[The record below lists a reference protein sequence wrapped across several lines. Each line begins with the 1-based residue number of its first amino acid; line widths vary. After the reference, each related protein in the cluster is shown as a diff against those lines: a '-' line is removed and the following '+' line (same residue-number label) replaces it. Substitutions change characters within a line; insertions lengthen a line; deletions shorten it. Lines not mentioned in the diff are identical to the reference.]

1 MSRTINVF
9 TNPNCMPCKMTKRWL
24 NEHNLPYN
32 ELQIADYAEEL
43 REFGYQSAPV
53 VQVIDADGA
62 ETTWSGGYNVKQLQA
77 LVND

>member
-1 MSRTINVF
+1 MPRTINVF

-32 ELQIADYAEEL
+32 ELQITDYADIL
-43 REFGYQSAPV
+43 RDEGYQSAPV